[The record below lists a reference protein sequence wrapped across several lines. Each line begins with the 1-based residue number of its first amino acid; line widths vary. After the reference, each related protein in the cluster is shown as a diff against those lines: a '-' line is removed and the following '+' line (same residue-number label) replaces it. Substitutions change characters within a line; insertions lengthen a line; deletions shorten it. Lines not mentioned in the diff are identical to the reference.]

1 MQGIVYNRLM
11 AEKELQ
17 TFREKWRKEIKEKVD
32 HCRINKSDTLAVN
45 SACNVTL
52 GESVE
57 NISKEKNKLKPK
69 HETCKKWNI
78 AHDGRKRQRP
88 EINQPNSLMT
98 LEIPSYQEQQRHVQS
113 DDSMKD
119 TSKQRIECT
128 SHHHHN
134 EDLLS
139 LLIKDI
145 DETCAIPFFDISL
158 PREVCINIFN
168 YLDTADLC
176 HCACVS
182 KTWAS
187 IANDDL
193 LWCKLYERL
202 GLEKTKKNNVDDISW
217 KCIVKNG
224 ILKRRLVER
233 NWKERIC
240 EIQTFEYEKGGMLTA
255 CGLIEDVL
263 IAGYANGKTCLWNVE
278 SNWQSSLA
286 ASVEAIQNQVMPVL
300 NALQCL
306 ETFVLQHFHLFH
318 PTLGYLGMINVWHT
332 NISLEPIYQY
342 HVVAAANHIA
352 LTSFNDAPLLL
363 TLCGERVRVDHVNNN
378 GQWQFVHSRTFEEKV
393 RYIELLHDHE
403 RSLFALALKEEIF
416 IYDAILNSPTQL
428 DRIAGTKITSM
439 TCVENLLAVGWAP
452 YGFGLGTNFTAKVIT
467 TSLLLFLNFLM
478 SNDCSIILPCSY
490 TVIANVAVT
499 CYISPMLRES
509 NPETEECHFE
519 K

>member
-1 MQGIVYNRLM
+1 M

-17 TFREKWRKEIKEKVD
+17 SFREKWRKEIKEKVD

-45 SACNVTL
+45 SACNVIL

-98 LEIPSYQEQQRHVQS
+98 LEIPSYQEQQRHVNH
-113 DDSMKD
+113 SMND
-119 TSKQRIECT
+119 TSKQTIECT

-240 EIQTFEYEKGGMLTA
+240 QIQTFEYEKG
-255 CGLIEDVL
+255 
-263 IAGYANGKTCLWNVE
+263 
-278 SNWQSSLA
+278 
-286 ASVEAIQNQVMPVL
+286 
-300 NALQCL
+300 
-306 ETFVLQHFHLFH
+306 FVTYMVTYFKC
-318 PTLGYLGMINVWHT
+318 
-332 NISLEPIYQY
+332 
-342 HVVAAANHIA
+342 
-352 LTSFNDAPLLL
+352 TS
-363 TLCGERVRVDHVNNN
+363 TR
-378 GQWQFVHSRTFEEKV
+378 
-393 RYIELLHDHE
+393 
-403 RSLFALALKEEIF
+403 
-416 IYDAILNSPTQL
+416 
-428 DRIAGTKITSM
+428 
-439 TCVENLLAVGWAP
+439 
-452 YGFGLGTNFTAKVIT
+452 
-467 TSLLLFLNFLM
+467 
-478 SNDCSIILPCSY
+478 
-490 TVIANVAVT
+490 
-499 CYISPMLRES
+499 
-509 NPETEECHFE
+509 
-519 K
+519 